1 MLITEIK
8 PIDKKRFRVYIDG
21 EPGIVLYGNEI
32 NKYEIRE
39 NCEISEVV
47 YREIT
52 EIILPKRCKLRAMN
66 LLQKRDY
73 TTRQLTDKLKE
84 GMYPQDIIDEAI
96 EYVTSY
102 RYLDDDRYARDYI
115 TYHMSTR
122 SRNRIIQ
129 DLTSKGIDRDTIITL
144 MDEIYQEDQGEAELD
159 QIKKL
164 LARKNYD
171 PENTDFKEK
180 QKIMAFLMRKG
191 FSLADIQK
199 VMSVGDY

>member
-1 MLITEIK
+1 MYVTEIK
-8 PIDKKRFRVYIDG
+8 PIDKKRFLVSIEG
-21 EPGIVLYGNEI
+21 EAGFVLYSSEI
-32 NKYEIRE
+32 NKYRISKD
-39 NCEISEVV
+39 CEIPEQV

-52 EIILPKRCKLRAMN
+52 ETVLPKRCKLRAMN

-96 EYVTSY
+96 AYVTSY

-129 DLTSKGIDRDTIITL
+129 DLTSKGIDRESIIAL
-144 MDEIYQEDQGEAELD
+144 MDELYMEDHGEAEQD
-159 QIKKL
+159 QIRKL
-164 LARKNYD
+164 LIKKHYD

-191 FSLADIQK
+191 FSLSDIK
-199 VMSVGDY
+199 KEMSIFD